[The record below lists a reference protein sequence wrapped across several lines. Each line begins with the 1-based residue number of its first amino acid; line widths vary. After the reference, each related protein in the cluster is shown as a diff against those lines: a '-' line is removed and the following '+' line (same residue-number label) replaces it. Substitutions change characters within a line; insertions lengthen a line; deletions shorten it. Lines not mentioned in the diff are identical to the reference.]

1 MGGIAMRLPHLNLPN
16 LTRIPLHLGGLAPVH
31 RAAEGNLSYMENLIT
46 EQGVTATR
54 APRAILAS
62 PQSGHGMTVVRTAGG
77 EMLCYVDGRELV
89 VGETRYPLELSDDEH
104 RLIPFGD
111 KVLIF
116 PERKYLSL
124 SDGASGALE
133 AVMTTSASTLFT
145 LCRPDGSP
153 YTPLS
158 TSPTA
163 PTSPAHGDFWL
174 DTTSCPPILRCYSA
188 AREEWQTVSNSCLR
202 LSSPGLGAAFRP
214 GDAVRLAGI
223 APTELRAL
231 SGIHRLVDCGEDHLV
246 ISAPPTV
253 TLRQHAP
260 LRVTRTL
267 PELDPTTLIVWDDR
281 LLGAAKGLD
290 ENGTPITLL
299 CACRRGDPFN
309 WEVIDPNDAEDAR
322 RWTLATAEPITA
334 AVVYGGL
341 PHFFTEHG
349 LLRLSGYGVTA
360 RWQQIPLEG
369 VMSGCGESLR
379 EAGNTLYYRARR
391 AMMSY
396 DGKHATPLPP
406 LPWDSCPR
414 VAAAG
419 VLGTRYVLSLTEEDG
434 RAHLLVFDTADRL
447 WSRLDNT
454 RAVTFSSYGNGLC
467 YRDGCDGTVCLLE
480 GDTEGT
486 TRWIAETAP
495 IRAWDDRGRLIRLEL
510 TLTLIPDGEAEILI
524 GYDGAA
530 PREHLATVTGN
541 GPQPMTVTLHPRSA
555 DHITLRLQGH
565 GKAILHTLCKI
576 LR

>member
-16 LTRIPLHLGGLAPVH
+16 LTRIPLPLGGLAPAHCAV
-31 RAAEGNLSYMENLIT
+31 EGNLSYMGNLIT

-54 APRAILAS
+54 APRAILAA
-62 PQSGHGMTVVRTAGG
+62 PQSGHGMTVVCGAGG

-89 VGETRYPLELSDDEH
+89 VGETRYPLGLSDGEH

-116 PERKYLSL
+116 PECKYLSL
-124 SDGASGALE
+124 SDGTSGELE
-133 AVMTTSASTLFT
+133 AAMTTSASTLFT
-145 LCRPDGSP
+145 LCRPNGAP

-163 PTSPAHGDFWL
+163 PASPAHGDFWL
-174 DTTSCPPILRCYSA
+174 DTASRPLILRCYSA
-188 AREEWQTVSNSCLR
+188 AREEWQTVSDSCLR

-231 SGIHRLVDCGEDHLV
+231 SGIHRLLDCGEDHLV

-260 LRVTRTL
+260 LSVTRTL
-267 PELDPTTLIVWDDR
+267 PELDPVTLVVWDDR
-281 LLGAAKGLD
+281 LLGVAKGLD
-290 ENGTPITLL
+290 ENGIPITLL

-309 WEVIDPNDAEDAR
+309 WEVIDPTDAEDAR
-322 RWTLATAEPITA
+322 RWTLAAAEPITA

-341 PHFFTEHG
+341 PHFFSEHS
-349 LLRLSGYGVTA
+349 LLRLSGYGTAA
-360 RWQQIPLEG
+360 RWQQILLEG

-379 EAGNTLYYRARR
+379 EVGNILYYRARR

-396 DGKHATPLPP
+396 DGKRTTPLPP

-414 VAAAG
+414 AAAAG
-419 VLGTRYVLSLTEEDG
+419 VLDTRYVLSLTEEDG

-454 RAVTFSSYGNGLC
+454 RASAFSAYGDGLC

-480 GDTEGT
+480 GDTEDT
-486 TRWIAETAP
+486 ARWMAETTP
-495 IRAWDDRGRLIRLEL
+495 IRTRDDRGRMIRLEL
-510 TLTLIPDGEAEILI
+510 TLTLTSDGETEILI

-530 PREHLATVTGN
+530 SREHLTTVTGN
-541 GPQPMTVTLHPRSA
+541 GTQPMTVILHPRSA
-555 DHITLRLQGH
+555 DHVTLRLQGH
-565 GKAILHTLCKI
+565 GKATLHTLCKI
-576 LR
+576 MR